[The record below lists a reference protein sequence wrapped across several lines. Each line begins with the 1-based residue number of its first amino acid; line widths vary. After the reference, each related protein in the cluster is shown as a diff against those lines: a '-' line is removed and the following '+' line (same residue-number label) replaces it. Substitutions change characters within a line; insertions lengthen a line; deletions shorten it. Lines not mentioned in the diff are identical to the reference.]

1 MKRALLLLFILLMS
15 GCRLSSPTKYSEKA
29 SQVVYATKDS
39 IDAARIDLAK
49 EYADQSVRLITP
61 PQERIVITAIQK
73 PSKDGKSKSRVVIIP
88 PELGNQE
95 VITVGSEEYKQLKQ
109 IVVIADQLKIDYK
122 NLQEAKEAVD
132 EELRKERE
140 RVTQLETDLT
150 QAQKNIKELSG
161 DLWKRNCIILILG
174 GIIVLYIY
182 AKIKGLFLL
191 PI

>member
-1 MKRALLLLFILLMS
+1 MKRALLFLFILLFS
-15 GCRLSSPTKYSEKA
+15 GCRLSSPSKYSEKT

-49 EYADQSVRLITP
+49 EYADQSVRLISP
-61 PQERIVITAIQK
+61 PQQRIVITPLYK
-73 PSKDGKSKSRVVIIP
+73 PSKDGKSKNRVVIIP

-95 VITVGSEEYKQLKQ
+95 VITVGSTEYEQLKQ
-109 IVVIADQLKIDYK
+109 IANVANQLKIDYK

-132 EELRKERE
+132 EELRKEKE
-140 RVTQLETDLT
+140 RVLQLENDLT
-150 QAQKNIKELSG
+150 TAQKNIKELSG
-161 DLWKRNCIILILG
+161 DLWKRNCIILVLA
-174 GIIVLYIY
+174 GIIVVYVY